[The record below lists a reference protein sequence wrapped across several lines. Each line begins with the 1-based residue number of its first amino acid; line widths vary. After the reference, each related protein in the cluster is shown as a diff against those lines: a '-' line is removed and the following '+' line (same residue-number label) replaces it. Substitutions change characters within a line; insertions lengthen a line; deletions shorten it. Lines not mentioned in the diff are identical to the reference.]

1 MLVPPTAVQKS
12 AKMTTELES
21 RTPINRAKKSK
32 IQHSTHYT
40 YNSMILK
47 YTRFRVGVVVWL
59 YRGEIK
65 KGKIISHARSN
76 TPVEAESSEL

>member
-40 YNSMILK
+40 YDRYDTKIPGLGLGLW
-47 YTRFRVGVVVWL
+47 FGCIVG
-59 YRGEIK
+59 IK